1 MTRKA
6 SKKQPKIEKKELFC
20 RVPMEQF
27 KQIERFSK
35 NSNQTIPDLVRSLLN
50 DFLKNNSVEN
60 DEEPQVELAR
70 LLFQMELL
78 LRKLPSQEER
88 ISYFKRLKA
97 LESQLIQ

>member
-1 MTRKA
+1 
-6 SKKQPKIEKKELFC
+6 
-20 RVPMEQF
+20 MEQF